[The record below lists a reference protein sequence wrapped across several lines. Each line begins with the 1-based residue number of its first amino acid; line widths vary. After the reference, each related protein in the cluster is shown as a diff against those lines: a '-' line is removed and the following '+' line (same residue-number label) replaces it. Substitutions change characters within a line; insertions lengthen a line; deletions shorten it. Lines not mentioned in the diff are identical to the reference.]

1 MNRYEGDSYIN
12 TNDLTELL
20 EEKETERQGLE
31 DAVEEAEDPIEKA
44 DLAREVVLWDEEY
57 AEELKELK
65 KVCDE
70 LPSDETCICDDKI
83 EEYFDEMV
91 ESSYNLP
98 KDLPSFITLTIDYDA
113 LKQDY
118 TSFEYFGET
127 YWVRYV

>member
-1 MNRYEGDSYIN
+1 MDRYRGDSYIQ

-31 DAVEEAEDPIEKA
+31 DAVEEAEYPIERA
-44 DLAREVVLWDEEY
+44 DLAREVVLWDEKY

-65 KVCDE
+65 EVCDR
-70 LPSDETCICDDKI
+70 LPSDETCICENKI
-83 EEYFDEMV
+83 EEYFDRMVSDYYEM
-91 ESSYNLP
+91 P
-98 KDLPSFITLTIDYDA
+98 KDLPSFVTLTIDYDA

-118 TSFEYFGET
+118 SSFEYLGET